1 MLIGAPLIIIMKN
14 LDILCNCKSRV
25 SHEIFVIL
33 DKLKELWPLNKITSH
48 NIVNQLNLKI
58 SIEKD
63 SRILVF
69 DAFQI
74 ILPRVKINYFLP
86 AFFCC
91 LVINGLFEINVL

>member
-14 LDILCNCKSRV
+14 LDILWNCKSRV

-48 NIVNQLNLKI
+48 NIVNKHLNLKI

-74 ILPRVKINYFLP
+74 ILPRVKRNYFLP
-86 AFFCC
+86 AFF
-91 LVINGLFEINVL
+91 VV